1 MATDIQTIDITKQNI
16 YGNCD
21 LKCSYNYKYS
31 ESNSVATNKGVY
43 ISLSYDKG
51 TTAPVTYNNQNYYVS
66 NIMLTNKSLH
76 MFDGNFVDSE
86 LIVEH
91 SPELGGDNLF
101 VCIPIISSTNNSD
114 ASNFLSEI
122 IDSVSKNAPTQ
133 GESSNLNISNF
144 NLNNFI
150 PKKPFYAYTGTM
162 GLTGQVVVYDL
173 NYAIALNDKVLK
185 KITKIIQPYP
195 ISLRGG
201 NLFFNKIGPNNI
213 QLENG
218 IYISCQPT
226 GSSTEEVD
234 VMNVNNNISSTFDS
248 SDMTNIFYIL
258 LSFVVFIVLF
268 GIISFIY
275 NRLTSPPVKLSQ
287 NTR

>member
-76 MFDGNFVDSE
+76 MFDGKFVDSE
-86 LIVEH
+86 IIVEH
-91 SPELGGDNLF
+91 SPELGGDNFF
-101 VCIPIISSTNNSD
+101 VCLPIISSTNNSD
-114 ASNFLSEI
+114 ASNFLSEVI
-122 IDSVSKNAPTQ
+122 EIVSKNTPTE
-133 GESSNLNISNF
+133 GDSTNLNISNF

-150 PKKPFYAYTGTM
+150 PKKPFYAYTGTS
-162 GLTGQVVVYDL
+162 GLTGQVLVYDL

-185 KITKIIQPYP
+185 KITKIITPYP
-195 ISLRGG
+195 ISLTGG

-226 GSSTEEVD
+226 GTSTEEVD
-234 VMNVNNNISSTFDS
+234 VMNVNNNIYSSLDS
-248 SDMTNIFYIL
+248 SDMSNIFYIL
-258 LSFVVFIVLF
+258 LSFVVFIILF

-275 NRLTSPPVKLSQ
+275 NSLTSSPIKLLEK
-287 NTR
+287 TR

>member
-1 MATDIQTIDITKQNI
+1 MTTNIQTIDISQQNI

-21 LKCSYNYKYS
+21 LKCSYSFKYS
-31 ESNSVATNKGVY
+31 DSNSVATNKGVY

-51 TTAPVTYNNQNYYVS
+51 TTSPVTYNNQNYYVS
-66 NIMLTNKSLH
+66 NIMLTNQSLH
-76 MFDGNFVDSE
+76 MFDGKYVDSE

-91 SPELGGDNLF
+91 TPDLGGDNLF

-114 ASNFLSEI
+114 ASKFLSEI
-122 IDSVSKNAPTQ
+122 IEIISKNAPTQ
-133 GESSNLNISNF
+133 GDSSNLNISNF

-162 GLTGQVVVYDL
+162 GLTGQVVVYDI
-173 NYAIALNDKVLK
+173 NYAIAINENVLQ
-185 KITKIIQPYP
+185 KITKIITPYP
-195 ISLRGG
+195 ISLTGG

-226 GSSTEEVD
+226 GASTEEVD
-234 VMNVNNNISSTFDS
+234 VMNVNNNFSSAFDN

-258 LSFVVFIVLF
+258 LSCVVFIILF
-268 GIISFIY
+268 GIITFIY
-275 NRLTSPPVKLSQ
+275 NRLTSSPIKLTQ